1 MVKRTFPNYQQRMSP
16 AKMKTRMMTEAEI
29 NKIKEEA
36 TQKAVEILEAKY
48 DTEQIKTD
56 GYNEAISDAQKYFIL
71 CGCKVLHD
79 LFGFGKKRLFQFVRQ
94 VAELEVDTE
103 DGTTTLEALEK
114 WLDEYAEM
122 TLERSS
128 IEDELK
134 KRQEK
139 KDGRN

>member
-1 MVKRTFPNYQQRMSP
+1 MSP
-16 AKMKTRMMTEAEI
+16 AKIKTRMMTESEI
-29 NKIKEEA
+29 NRIKEEA

-48 DTEQIKTD
+48 DTEQIRTD

-79 LFGFGKKRLFQFVRQ
+79 VFGFGGKRLERFIDEL
-94 VAELEVDTE
+94 AELEVDTE

-114 WLDEYAEM
+114 WLDDYAGMKLSE
-122 TLERSS
+122 SS
-128 IEDELK
+128 MEDELK
-134 KRQEK
+134 KRQEN